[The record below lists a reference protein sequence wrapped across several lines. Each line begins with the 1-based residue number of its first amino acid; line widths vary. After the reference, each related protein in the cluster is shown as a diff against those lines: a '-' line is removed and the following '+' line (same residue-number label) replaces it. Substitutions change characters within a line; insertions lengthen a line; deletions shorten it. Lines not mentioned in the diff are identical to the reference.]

1 MLRCSNCGNSV
12 VALSHFC
19 SKCGAAQPVP
29 QNSAT
34 SARKVPFPLPSKP
47 MHPAAHGFGQIFG
60 LDPRI
65 TFLTFLVDMML
76 FGTGAATF
84 GLATLVLSLPAG
96 VILGVISYWAQMKWY
111 GDDRESAMIKAAIL
125 GLLTAIPVPIPK
137 LVYLPSGVVGL
148 FHYVLGRKK
157 NKQLSS

>member
-1 MLRCSNCGNSV
+1 MY
-12 VALSHFC
+12 
-19 SKCGAAQPVP
+19 
-29 QNSAT
+29 
-34 SARKVPFPLPSKP
+34 
-47 MHPAAHGFGQIFG
+47 PAAHGFGQIFG

-76 FGTGAATF
+76 FGAGAATF

-96 VILGVISYWAQMKWY
+96 VILGAISYWAQMKWY
-111 GDDRESAMIKAAIL
+111 GDNRESAMIKAAIP

-148 FHYVLGRKK
+148 FHYAFGRKK
-157 NKQLSS
+157 NKQSSS